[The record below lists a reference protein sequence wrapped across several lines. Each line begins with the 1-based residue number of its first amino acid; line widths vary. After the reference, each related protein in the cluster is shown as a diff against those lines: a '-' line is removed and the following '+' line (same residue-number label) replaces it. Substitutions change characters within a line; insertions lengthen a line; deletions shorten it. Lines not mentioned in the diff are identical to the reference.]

1 VARSDRPS
9 GSPADGDETFKATL
23 QEFSRWGREQRPQGW
38 RFVSD
43 AQGNARFDGKSAT
56 GLVRLA
62 REWSRSRGS
71 SPIK

>member
-1 VARSDRPS
+1 VTGRAARLLK
-9 GSPADGDETFKATL
+9 GDETFKATL

-43 AQGNARFDGKSAT
+43 AQGNARFDGKSAP